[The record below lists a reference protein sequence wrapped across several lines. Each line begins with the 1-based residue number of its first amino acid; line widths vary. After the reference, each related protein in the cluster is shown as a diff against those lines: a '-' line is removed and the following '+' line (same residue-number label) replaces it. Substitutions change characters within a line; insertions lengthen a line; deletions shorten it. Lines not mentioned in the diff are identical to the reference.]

1 MMLVLDFSRC
11 AHTTQIIAILALA
24 LVAGFSVNPS
34 ISCPDAVPLFGLNI
48 SYSIKYPFT
57 TISNSSVPFSG
68 GDVTTGSVSQTDKG
82 ITQGAQFFV
91 AWGSLSLIYA
101 IVALIVYIFV
111 TANEKLEK
119 AVDFLVWTDVIFHIV
134 WVINWF
140 IASITWAVVFN
151 HLKNNTNGLLNMI
164 QEDLCPDGANTI
176 FRDTYVQAAIAT
188 VFGFLSVFVWFVNIF
203 WVVIDTKFYTDWKA
217 QRGGSSSL

>member
-1 MMLVLDFSRC
+1 MLVLDFSRC
-11 AHTTQIIAILALA
+11 THTTQIIAILALA

-119 AVDFLVWTDVIFHIV
+119 AVDFLVWTV
-134 WVINWF
+134 
-140 IASITWAVVFN
+140 SLVV
-151 HLKNNTNGLLNMI
+151 
-164 QEDLCPDGANTI
+164 
-176 FRDTYVQAAIAT
+176 AALIGCREPWC
-188 VFGFLSVFVWFVNIF
+188 F
-203 WVVIDTKFYTDWKA
+203 
-217 QRGGSSSL
+217 SSCVYCRVGIKTSHTLVLFSTF